1 MKGLAER
8 SSKSYLGWVR
18 QLAEHYPDRD
28 IPDLSSGEVSDFLLH
43 LQTERS
49 LAGSTVNQAV
59 CAIRALYRDHLD
71 RRWKVWAKVKI
82 ARVEELP
89 EVLTADEV
97 ELLLSTFRKGLYR
110 AFFTVVYQ
118 CGLRLSEALNLRPC
132 DIKGERL
139 VIRVVAGKGGKSRE
153 VPISPELLERLRAFW
168 RGHRNPDWLF
178 PARSRRWK
186 SSGLSMR
193 EALRQADQPMSKNT
207 AWAAFSRAKVES
219 GLVKR
224 HPGMRIHTLRH
235 SFATHLLER
244 GVHIRQ
250 VSAYLGHTSLKPTL
264 IYLHLTE
271 VSETGA
277 RAVLP
282 TLPFPKERG
291 RL

>member
-1 MKGLAER
+1 MGTPGSRAWNFDTCPGSPTPPGPALPCPDGESDVAFIQGRHPELLISEFNGWPVSPRPLATPRASPLPASGLWPELLAR
-8 SSKSYLGWVR
+8 SSLWDSF
-18 QLAEHYPDRD
+18 
-28 IPDLSSGEVSDFLLH
+28 IPDSKPVDPGAFTDPF
-43 LQTERS
+43 
-49 LAGSTVNQAV
+49 AF
-59 CAIRALYRDHLD
+59 
-71 RRWKVWAKVKI
+71 
-82 ARVEELP
+82 P
-89 EVLTADEV
+89 DEV
-97 ELLLSTFRKGLYR
+97 ALLLSTFHKGRYR

-118 CGLRLSEALNLRPC
+118 CGLRLSEALNLRPS

-153 VPISPELLERLRAFW
+153 VPISPELLARLRKFW
-168 RGHRNPDWLF
+168 RGHRNPNWLF

-186 SSGLSMR
+186 SSGLSLR
-193 EALRQADQPMSKNT
+193 EA
-207 AWAAFSRAKVES
+207 
-219 GLVKR
+219 
-224 HPGMRIHTLRH
+224 LRH

-264 IYLHLTE
+264 VYLHLTE
-271 VSETGA
+271 VSEIRA